1 MSRIVVASKKPV
13 WIALTVALVVHAG
26 LISLQG
32 RRRIDTGFI
41 RVWILDSLAPIE
53 KLADR
58 SFSGVRHSWDHYVA
72 LIGVHDENE
81 RLKRENDELR
91 LQVVQQREAILEA
104 DRIRALVGFQHSG
117 MEKPILARVIA
128 RDPARSQTIT
138 IDKGTTHGL
147 RPDTAVFTP
156 SGIVG
161 RVIHSSNYFSIVQL
175 IIDSQSA
182 VGIMLQSTR
191 RQGIVKGNGGSS
203 LDLDYIDDDNDLK
216 EGDMFL
222 TSGGDRIYPKGLP
235 VGVIT
240 SIGPRRGLLKTVQ
253 VQPSADL
260 GRLEEVLCV
269 TQRHENVDIIDPTE
283 GQPVP

>member
-1 MSRIVVASKKPV
+1 MSRIVIASKKPV
-13 WIALTVALVVHAG
+13 WIALTVALVVHTG

-32 RRRIDTGFI
+32 RRRIDTSFI
-41 RVWILDSLAPIE
+41 RVWIIDSLAPLE
-53 KLADR
+53 KIADR
-58 SFSGVRHSWDHYVA
+58 SFSGVRQSWDRYIA

-91 LQVVQQREAILEA
+91 LLVVQQREAILEA
-104 DRIRALVGFQHSG
+104 ERIRVLAGFQHSG
-117 MEKPILARVIA
+117 IENPILARVIA

-138 IDKGTTHGL
+138 IDKGTMHGL
-147 RPDTAVFTP
+147 KTDTAVFTP

-182 VGIMLQSTR
+182 VGVMLQSSR
-191 RQGIVKGNGGSS
+191 RQGIVKGNGGPD
-203 LDLDYIDDDNDLK
+203 LDLDYIDDDSDLK
-216 EGDMFL
+216 EGDTFL

-235 VGVIT
+235 VGIIT
-240 SIGPRRGLLKTVQ
+240 SIGPRRGLLKTIEVR
-253 VQPSADL
+253 PSADL
-260 GRLEEVLCV
+260 GRLEEVLCI
-269 TQRHENVDIIDPTE
+269 TQQHENADVPDPTE